1 MSKPGPV
8 KYAWL
13 CRCLCLCALAG
24 FCGCA
29 QIRKESKPYPQIPEE
44 QVRLAEGIRLVRDG
58 WPSARWWTQYND
70 AQLNALIERGLAAA
84 PTMSIAKTRV
94 AQTRSQVEI
103 VKAGIDLP
111 LVLLGAI
118 DQEHVSARGFLGAYA
133 GNQPLIGADGPWY
146 TEGIVGLG
154 TNMNI
159 DLFGQRRAQVDAA
172 MGAENARI
180 AEVSAVELEVATDVA
195 QLYFGIQTAFATIE
209 LLQQSHEIALFVV
222 EAHQARHA
230 RGLESEVLTYDAVA
244 RQLAVDRQV
253 TAIRARIAQLREAMR
268 ALIGARPDD
277 LAHIGQVALPS
288 AEPALPGTL
297 SYELLARRP
306 DLQALRWYVQSSF
319 DRIDAAKAAF
329 YPSFNIR
336 AFFGFNALHLEDL
349 FNSESKQIN
358 VIPGMSL
365 PLFDSGRLNA
375 NLDSARNASN
385 TLIVQYNQAVL
396 NAVRDVAVAGSRV
409 QALQEEMRLQER
421 RLQAIEFMHASASAN
436 YGRGLASKLAAM
448 QARQPVIVEQLALL
462 DLNAR
467 QLSQDIALIKAL
479 GGGYRNGTPLTPSP
493 R

>member
-1 MSKPGPV
+1 MSKPAPV

-13 CRCLCLCALAG
+13 CRCLCLCALAA

-29 QIRKESKPYPQIPEE
+29 QIRKESKPYPQIPAE

-118 DQEHVSARGFLGAYA
+118 DQEHVSEKGFLGAYA

-159 DLFGQRRAQVDAA
+159 DLFGQRRSQVDAA

-180 AEVSAVELEVATDVA
+180 AEVSAVELEIATDVA
-195 QLYFGIQTAFATIE
+195 QLYFGIQTALATIE
-209 LLQQSHEIALFVV
+209 LLQQSREIALFVV

-253 TAIRARIAQLREAMR
+253 MAIRARIAQLQEAMR
-268 ALIGARPDD
+268 ALIGAGPDD
-277 LAHIGQVALPS
+277 LAHIRQVALPS
-288 AEPALPGTL
+288 VEPALPGTL
-297 SYELLARRP
+297 SYELLTRRP
-306 DLQALRWYVQSSF
+306 DLQALRWHVQSSF

-409 QALQEEMRLQER
+409 QALQEEMRLQKR